1 LTNTGAKT
9 ITCTD
14 ATTLVVETE
23 FPTTLLTQA
32 YIPILPKHIWSK
44 YTQAQIGDA
53 ESTGFFAN
61 EPPVVGS
68 GPYVAV
74 EWEPGQ
80 FIRMARNEHYWGKPG
95 APDEIIFQTFT
106 GSDTMVQALKAGEVD
121 YIRGIGAD
129 QFDALK
135 SEADIQTVEGFSNGY
150 SYLSFNTKGN
160 SDGYK
165 GSTSALSDVAFRDAL
180 GYALDL
186 DKLVDATL
194 NGHGVA
200 GDSQVPPYHAKWYVK
215 PADRRTFDLAEAN
228 RRLDAAGYARNAAG
242 NRVDKEGKEISLRL
256 TWPDSEEE
264 MATNA
269 QFIQGWFKE
278 LGIAV
283 DAYVTEEGKLLS
295 DLVGPGLDGTADW
308 DFYMWGWVGDPDP
321 MSLLSFFTTTQI
333 DNLNDSF
340 FSNARYDEL
349 FMLQQR
355 ATDEAQRFA
364 YIKEMQEI
372 FYSQAPYHVLYYDN
386 VLDAYRTDKFTGWI
400 NQPPEGGTPI
410 FGYGYVGY
418 TNLVD
423 AAAATP
429 APSVETPTTPPS
441 GSAAAPTPAPSAS
454 GGGTATGS
462 DSTMLILLVVALV
475 ALVLVVVL
483 LLVRRRRA
491 PVQEDE

>member
-1 LTNTGAKT
+1 
-9 ITCTD
+9 
-14 ATTLVVETE
+14 
-23 FPTTLLTQA
+23 
-32 YIPILPKHIWSK
+32 
-44 YTQAQIGDA
+44 
-53 ESTGFFAN
+53 
-61 EPPVVGS
+61 
-68 GPYVAV
+68 
-74 EWEPGQ
+74 
-80 FIRMARNEHYWGKPG
+80 
-95 APDEIIFQTFT
+95 
-106 GSDTMVQALKAGEVD
+106 
-121 YIRGIGAD
+121 
-129 QFDALK
+129 
-135 SEADIQTVEGFSNGY
+135 
-150 SYLSFNTKGN
+150 
-160 SDGYK
+160 
-165 GSTSALSDVAFRDAL
+165 
-180 GYALDL
+180 
-186 DKLVDATL
+186 
-194 NGHGVA
+194 
-200 GDSQVPPYHAKWYVK
+200 
-215 PADRRTFDLAEAN
+215 
-228 RRLDAAGYARNAAG
+228 
-242 NRVDKEGKEISLRL
+242 
-256 TWPDSEEE
+256 
-264 MATNA
+264 
-269 QFIQGWFKE
+269 
-278 LGIAV
+278 
-283 DAYVTEEGKLLS
+283 
-295 DLVGPGLDGTADW
+295 
-308 DFYMWGWVGDPDP
+308 

-429 APSVETPTTPPS
+429 APSVETPTTPRS
-441 GSAAAPTPAPSAS
+441 GSAAVPTPAPSAS